1 MRHLTALL
9 ALILALPAL
18 AHDGVTHKNTGE
30 AQAHQAFAGLGPV
43 TDLPFDLGG
52 DFTLTDQTGAT
63 RTQASPDGRAQLVF
77 FGYANCPAICSVAMP
92 LMAEITDA
100 VQDAGHGLQP
110 VMITVDPK
118 RDTVA
123 NMGPALARLHPDFV
137 GLTGTKAQL
146 DHVYGLFKVSHEKM
160 FDDPDYGAVFSH
172 GSHIYLLDAK
182 GEVLTLF
189 PPILGASRARDI
201 VLKYLGS

>member
-1 MRHLTALL
+1 MKRLIAVIALVL
-9 ALILALPAL
+9 AGPSL
-18 AHDGVTHKNTGE
+18 AHDGVIHSNTGE
-30 AQAHQAFAGLGPV
+30 AAAHQAVLGLGPV

-52 DFTLTDQTGAT
+52 KFTLTDQTGAT
-63 RTQASPDGRAQLVF
+63 RTEASPDERAQLVF

-100 VQDAGHGLQP
+100 LHGAVQP

-118 RDTVA
+118 RDTSA
-123 NMGPALARLHPDFV
+123 NMGPALARLHPDFI
-137 GLTGTKAQL
+137 GLTGTKAEL
-146 DHVYGLFKVSHEKM
+146 DHVYKLFKVSHEKA
-160 FDDPDYGAVFSH
+160 FDDPEYGAVFSH

-182 GEVLTLF
+182 GKVLTLF
-189 PPILGASRARDI
+189 PPILGAPRARDI